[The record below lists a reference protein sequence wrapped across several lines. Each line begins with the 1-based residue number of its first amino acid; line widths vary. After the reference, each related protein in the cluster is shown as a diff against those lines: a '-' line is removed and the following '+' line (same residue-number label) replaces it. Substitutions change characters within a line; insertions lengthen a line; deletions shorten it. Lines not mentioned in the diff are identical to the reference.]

1 MNQCWD
7 PLSTT
12 QTLRLIGFINRL
24 ARDFPLKDISKQLQQ
39 LFEKILE
46 KMKLALENDVFI
58 PIFPK
63 Q

>member
-12 QTLRLIGFINRL
+12 QSLRLIGFINRL
-24 ARDFPLKDISKQLQQ
+24 ARDFPLKDSSKQLQL